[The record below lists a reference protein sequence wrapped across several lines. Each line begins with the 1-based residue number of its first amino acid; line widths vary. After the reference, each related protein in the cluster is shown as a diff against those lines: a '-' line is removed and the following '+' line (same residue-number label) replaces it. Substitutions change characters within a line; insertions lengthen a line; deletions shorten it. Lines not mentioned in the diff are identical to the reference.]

1 MPLIST
7 SFPNLNG
14 GVSQQPAAQRL
25 ETQCEAQENALPL
38 VIGGLV
44 KRPPTNYI
52 GELKQSGGAQ
62 LDLTGSFL
70 HFIQRDETEKYLLSV
85 DNNGKARVHD
95 LNGNIQTVHYPTGQS
110 AGISYLQDG
119 GAAGTRAVTI
129 GDVTWILNTTAA
141 PLMSSAVAASSVND
155 HEALLW
161 IRSSGQGFKITVS
174 ITVQNGGPTETIT
187 LEHEPQ
193 VHTQGSSNHLDPT
206 PVRTIDVAEYLTNGP
221 NVAAGSVGEN
231 GISVST
237 TTTSGTASTTGIN
250 GFTDIAAVRS
260 GSVIY
265 IYSTASPAADF
276 QITVEDSFG
285 DSAHTLIKDKAIEF
299 SDLPSTARNGY
310 IVEVEGSPESEVDDY
325 YVKFETNAG
334 STYGDGL
341 WVEVA
346 QPGIKTN
353 FDADTMPHVLVRQP
367 DNSWVIKKADGQA
380 PDSGGYTQNNFGN
393 IWATLDWADRNSG
406 SELTNPTPSFITD
419 AGTTTI
425 NDIVYFKGRLGLI
438 SGEYVSLS
446 EAGEFFN
453 FFRTTVTQLL
463 DSAPIDVGVGGTD
476 VNKLERAADFS
487 DRLVLFSE
495 RAQFILQGIP
505 ILTPSTATIT
515 RATTF
520 NFSGQCPPVPAG
532 NTLFFPFSRGDY
544 SGVREFYKTNETD
557 INFDAQEST
566 LQVPR
571 YIKGAITTMTA
582 SNHEDI
588 MVIKAEDDNI
598 LYAYKF
604 FRTPQGRVQ
613 SAWFSMVFP
622 EADVLQVGFLQQS
635 LFLVV
640 KRGPKTFLE
649 RMDLQTGKVDT
660 GVDYVTHLDF
670 RVQITGNGADTPAA
684 GTVINLQNTARPDYE
699 LTSAEQALVQ
709 VVSEDGEQ
717 MTIDSVTAT
726 TITLK
731 ESFAATDKFWIGL
744 PYTMRYELTKPMFKR
759 NKTTE
764 GVMEVIATGRHQLRY
779 MTVVYDDSAFFK
791 VKVTNEVA
799 DADGETIEYPFSGR
813 FLSTGGYLGQLPVVD
828 GKFRFPVFAE
838 SDAVKIEIENDS
850 PFPSNIQSLQFEA
863 QYTDR
868 SQRQ

>member
-38 VIGGLV
+38 IIGGLV
-44 KRPPTNYI
+44 KRPPTNYV

-70 HFIQRDETEKYLLSV
+70 HFIQRDENEKYLLSV

-110 AGISYLQDG
+110 AGILYLQDG
-119 GAAGTRAVTI
+119 GAAKTRAVTI
-129 GDVTWILNTTAA
+129 GDVTWILNTNTP
-141 PLMSSAVAASSVND
+141 PLMSSTVAASSTND

-161 IRSSGQGFKITVS
+161 IRSAGQGFKIKVS
-174 ITVQNGGPTETIT
+174 ITVQNGGPTETI
-187 LEHEPQ
+187 EISHIPQ
-193 VHTQGSSNHLDPT
+193 EITGSGSPAHLDPT
-206 PVRTIDVAEYLTNGP
+206 PVRTIDVAEFLTNG
-221 NVAAGSVGEN
+221 GSPSSESGLT
-231 GISVST
+231 IT
-237 TTTSGTASTTGIN
+237 YTTSSGSAPSSGIN
-250 GFTDIAAVRS
+250 SFTDMAAIRT
-260 GSVIY
+260 GSVIH

-276 QITVEDSFG
+276 QITVEDSLG
-285 DSAHTLIKDKAIEF
+285 DNAHNLIKDKAIEF
-299 SDLPSTARNGY
+299 ADLPSKARNGF
-310 IVEVEGSPESEVDDY
+310 IVEVEGNPETEVDDY

-334 STYGDGL
+334 TNYGDGL

-346 QPGIKTN
+346 EPGIKTS
-353 FDADTMPHVLVRQP
+353 FDADKMPHVLVRQP

-380 PDSGGYTQNNFGN
+380 PDSGGYTTNNFDN
-393 IWATLDWADRNSG
+393 IWATLDWTDRNSG

-495 RAQFILQGIP
+495 RAQFILQGVP

-520 NFSGQCPPVPAG
+520 NFSGQCPPVPSG

-557 INFDAQEST
+557 INFDATEST

-571 YIKGAITTMTA
+571 YIKGTITTMTA

-588 MVIKAEDDNI
+588 MVIKAGDDDI

-604 FRTPQGRVQ
+604 FRTPQGRIQ
-613 SAWFSMVFP
+613 SAWFKMTFP
-622 EADVLQVGFLQQS
+622 EANVLQVGFLQQS
-635 LFLVV
+635 LFMVV
-640 KRGPKTFLE
+640 KRGSKTFLE

-660 GVDYVTHLDF
+660 GSDYITHLDF

-744 PYTMRYELTKPMFKR
+744 PYTMRYELTKPTFKR
-759 NKTTE
+759 TNQTGGIET
-764 GVMEVIATGRHQLRY
+764 IATGRHQLRY
-779 MTVVYDDSAFFK
+779 MTVLYDDSAFFT

-799 DADGETIEYPFSGR
+799 DTDGTPIEYPFSGR
-813 FLSTGGYLGQLPVVD
+813 FLSTGGFLGQIPSVD